1 MTMSGEATSER
12 NSDHPKVEMVV
23 LEINYGK
30 GRKDDIV
37 VYYGDDPRDLAKQ
50 FVEKH
55 SLKVSAI
62 SAICTTL
69 EQTIADFKAEN
80 EPSSYFESPDS
91 VVAKNEKFTAEE
103 ETKEEFVTEDEKS
116 QNFKKQL
123 SRPEDYKGQPPIE
136 LLVNGSPRIPT
147 FDHSDE
153 NVRLLNEQVV
163 QFPTTLFAPEAQ
175 SAIHHGRNLA
185 SHSSDNLD
193 RYSPARRHIAANR
206 DTNRAV
212 MSPVISPI
220 VSSTV
225 NTDFNFTDDEPLLF
239 AEENPS
245 LHSSKP
251 GRLLPLQGEMRPS
264 PRTRSLS
271 SSVFPNLFVVDRSHG
286 HFDASNSKDTT
297 LAVEGQILK
306 SNFSAPAKGSF
317 DGNEMITVRQDV
329 ASIQPV
335 QNKAESFTDVEVTA
349 GLVTPRAV
357 TIRTGYDEIPRSS
370 PPPPPSESPLSVD
383 YDFFRPR
390 SFDFEVVRNKA
401 SNEEFDMVEKLVHTP
416 VAVLPDSETNKE
428 RPVGMR
434 MFDYFGSNLSG
445 KEVQAL
451 GDNTVYSEASP
462 FGEGYSAASAPLTI
476 SPRMHGLA
484 QAESGDH
491 SPGLSS
497 YERVPSPSGSS
508 YSSNSRTVIAEKN
521 PKLEADDANVG
532 LTEHSL
538 GMSDSAVLSR
548 RESFEDISVITLIPS
563 PKRNASVS
571 PVLRYARGQDDLD
584 SEPSVG
590 VSSSVMNVP
599 MMCSRPSSPS
609 HAMNINSGSQT
620 PERASVKDSA
630 SVTPEGSIALGIE
643 HFYESPGHM
652 ATGLSS
658 KAGLRSPGIVA
669 RPASAPSSRSPAIAR
684 WDMQPVSV
692 GSSRD
697 QPTPRWVA
705 QPVSVGSSRD
715 QSISRWDQKPVSLVG
730 GMSGDQSPSSRDMR
744 PASVGSSR
752 GQSVSRWDPQPV
764 SSSGIMYGDQSTP
777 RWVAQPVSVGS
788 SRDQSISRWDPQ
800 QPSCLRVSG
809 DQSLSN
815 HDARPAS
822 VGSSRSQSV
831 SLLDMQPV
839 SVRVSRDQPISR
851 WDPHPAS
858 VGGRMNGDQS
868 QSNRDVRP
876 ASVRS
881 SVDQSVSLLE
891 MPLLSVSVSRDES
904 PSEWAFTADDPDD
917 EEARFNALKS
927 MCGRNSSLIPSSS
940 TLTLNKTFKPE
951 TDQRW
956 DPSKKITP
964 NPVLPPGHRLY
975 DSAGKSRIKREKKIL
990 EVAEEKSE
998 LRRTSLFTVSGASV
1012 GMLNNNISSGRDADV
1027 CSRLYNNGIREL
1039 ELKKNKA
1046 KSRRIEWSCVRCG
1059 VYQVY
1064 NPTSPPK
1071 PSSTDRRCDT
1081 DSADTGRLS
1090 ARSNLASSV
1099 SSEVEISFSAPQ
1111 ICRKCGYDQN
1121 ILVGPAVGEC
1131 RGDSSAVFCEDS
1143 YGSLGNSRTG
1153 YQKPNM
1159 SDCSSSSRGQSQ
1171 SSRPTIHDSL
1181 YANKKREVSGFLLR
1195 YPFTR
1200 EVLISAQYL
1209 HLVSH
1214 CAYAA
1219 SQTVM
1224 RRAIQISS
1232 RNQAADYTFR

>member
-1 MTMSGEATSER
+1 MTMSGKATSER

-62 SAICTTL
+62 PAICTTL

-80 EPSSYFESPDS
+80 DPSSYFESPVS
-91 VVAKNEKFTAEE
+91 VVAKNEKFTTEE

-116 QNFKKQL
+116 QNLKKHL
-123 SRPEDYKGQPPIE
+123 FRPEDYRGQPPIE

-163 QFPTTLFAPEAQ
+163 QFPTTLFAQEAQ
-175 SAIHHGRNLA
+175 SSIHHGRNLA

-212 MSPVISPI
+212 MSPVVSPI

-271 SSVFPNLFVVDRSHG
+271 SSVFPNLFVVDRGHG
-286 HFDASNSKDTT
+286 HVDASHSKDAA
-297 LAVEGQILK
+297 LPLEGQTNISKFDLGE
-306 SNFSAPAKGSF
+306 AVKGSL
-317 DGNEMITVRQDV
+317 DEKEMIAGRQDV
-329 ASIQPV
+329 ASLQPV
-335 QNKAESFTDVEVTA
+335 QNKAEISTDREVTD

-357 TIRTGYDEIPRSS
+357 TVRTGYDEIPRSS
-370 PPPPPSESPLSVD
+370 PPPPPSDSPLSVD

-390 SFDFEVVRNKA
+390 SFDFEVIRNKA
-401 SNEEFDMVEKLVHTP
+401 SNEEFDMVEKMVHAP

-428 RPVGMR
+428 RPEGIR

-451 GDNTVYSEASP
+451 GDNSVYSEASP

-476 SPRMHGLA
+476 SPRMHDLA
-484 QAESGDH
+484 QAETGDH

-508 YSSNSRTVIAEKN
+508 YSSNSRTVIAEKT
-521 PKLEADDANVG
+521 PKSEADNVTAG
-532 LTEHSL
+532 LTEGSL
-538 GMSDSAVLSR
+538 EMSDCAMLSR

-563 PKRNASVS
+563 PKRKASVS

-584 SEPSVG
+584 SEPSAG

-599 MMCSRPSSPS
+599 MMYSRPSSPS
-609 HAMNINSGSQT
+609 HAMNINSGSHT

-697 QPTPRWVA
+697 QTTPRWVA

-715 QSISRWDQKPVSLVG
+715 QSISRWDQKAVPAG
-730 GMSGDQSPSSRDMR
+730 GREGGDQSPSNRYVR

-764 SSSGIMYGDQSTP
+764 SAGGIMGGDQPTP

-800 QPSCLRVSG
+800 QPVSARVSR

-839 SVRVSRDQPISR
+839 SVRVSRDQSVPR
-851 WDPHPAS
+851 WDPHPVSA
-858 VGGRMNGDQS
+858 GGRVSGNHS
-868 QSNRDVRP
+868 LSNRDVRP
-876 ASVRS
+876 PSMGS
-881 SVDQSVSLLE
+881 SIDQSISLLE

-904 PSEWAFTADDPDD
+904 PSDWAFTVDEPDD
-917 EEARFNALKS
+917 EETRFNALKS
-927 MCGRNSSLIPSSS
+927 MSGRNSNLIPSSS

-956 DPSKKITP
+956 DLTKKITP
-964 NPVLPPGHRLY
+964 NPILPPGHRLY

-990 EVAEEKSE
+990 EVAEEKLE

-1012 GMLNNNISSGRDADV
+1012 GMLNNNISNGRDADV
-1027 CSRLYNNGIREL
+1027 CTRLYNNGIREL
-1039 ELKKNKA
+1039 EIKKNKA
-1046 KSRRIEWSCVRCG
+1046 RSRRIEWSCIRCG
-1059 VYQVY
+1059 VFQVY
-1064 NPTSPPK
+1064 NPTSPPN
-1071 PSSTDRRCDT
+1071 PSGANRRSDT

-1090 ARSNLASSV
+1090 PRSNLASSV
-1099 SSEVEISFSAPQ
+1099 NSEVEVSFSAPQ

-1121 ILVGPAVGEC
+1121 ILVGPGVGDG
-1131 RGDSSAVFCEDS
+1131 RVDSSAVFCEDS

-1153 YQKPNM
+1153 YQKLNM
-1159 SDCSSSSRGQSQ
+1159 SDCSSSSRGQTV
-1171 SSRPTIHDSL
+1171 SSRPTVHDSL
-1181 YANKKREVSGFLLR
+1181 YANKKHEVGDI
-1195 YPFTR
+1195 YC
-1200 EVLISAQYL
+1200 IL
-1209 HLVSH
+1209 HIYS
-1214 CAYAA
+1214 
-1219 SQTVM
+1219 
-1224 RRAIQISS
+1224 
-1232 RNQAADYTFR
+1232 